1 MTVIIS
7 FQKRKVRL
15 RNRSLMNNRMVR
27 GSSLLKVNTY
37 TQLVVIIFICL
48 LSAPFYF
55 TAQPARLA

>member
-15 RNRSLMNNRMVR
+15 RNRSLMNNRRVR

-55 TAQPARLA
+55 NAQPARLA